1 MKTIVFLLLYIT
13 IAGYVRAQGELTA
26 EIRAFLL
33 PGYSALDHRTGDLNG
48 DGKKDVILIL
58 KRDDE
63 DSLMEEEPARP
74 FLILIRD
81 GRGQLK
87 QSVRNDSLVMCRY
100 CGGVFGDPYADL
112 EISNKGFTIFFYGG
126 SGWRWSYDY
135 RFNYEAV
142 KKDWYLAKETGIS
155 FQSGDPENT
164 REETII
170 TKEELGNLSV
180 KDFSAG
186 HNNEYSIWT
195 VTAAKSYFY
204 NTPKM
209 GSTPRKGYVVKGNTV
224 SVSRVLKNFVWAS
237 YETPNGEVSS
247 GFLLRK
253 DLQKPTTTH

>member
-1 MKTIVFLLLYIT
+1 MKMIVCLFLSVVF
-13 IAGYVRAQGELTA
+13 AGYARAQAELSP
-26 EIRAFLL
+26 ELRPFLL
-33 PGYSALDHRTGDLNG
+33 PGYFALDSRSGDLNG
-48 DGKKDVILIL
+48 DGKKDAILIL

-63 DSLMEEEPARP
+63 DSLMEEEPVRP

-135 RFNYEAV
+135 RFNYDAV
-142 KKDWYLAKETGIS
+142 KKDWYLAKETLNS

-170 TKEELGNLSV
+170 TKEELGNISV
-180 KDFSAG
+180 RDFSAG
-186 HNNEYSIWT
+186 HNYEYSAWT
-195 VTAAKSYFY
+195 VTAPKSYFY
-204 NTPKM
+204 NTPKL

-237 YETPNGEVSS
+237 YETANGEISS
-247 GFLLRK
+247 GFLLKK
-253 DLQKPTTTH
+253 DLRKPTTTH